1 MSISTNSQ
9 FKSKTINIQNQ
20 EGTKG
25 VFLYYDSVLENLITT
40 NVNPDPS
47 YIPTSQDFVFD
58 YSNKTEFYA
67 GESMTSIHIYFDG
80 LIGSNTTVLRMVRY
94 QQYLLEQAT
103 ISSLTFSV
111 HQLQI
116 S

>member
-40 NVNPDPS
+40 NVNPDLS
-47 YIPTSQDFVFD
+47 YIPTYQDF
-58 YSNKTEFYA
+58 
-67 GESMTSIHIYFDG
+67 IYF
-80 LIGSNTTVLRMVRY
+80 
-94 QQYLLEQAT
+94 
-103 ISSLTFSV
+103 
-111 HQLQI
+111 
-116 S
+116 